1 MKFPIEFTSLLFKK
15 PSNKNDVENG
25 FIEGSQNQILG
36 TVISFR
42 TGFTLLGALF
52 LIYFSFKIFKVD
64 WDSTLDTFKT
74 LDIAKYFIAFA
85 AYYLSFLFRGLRW
98 KIISFNASVLDRS
111 PDCDSTLRHASSF
124 QYSVLVLSGWFVNS
138 VAWLRLGDVYR
149 AYCLGVISKLGF
161 SWGIGTLVAER
172 FLDMI
177 IVLALILAS
186 VMMLSSGVKNQAL
199 DFLVIFALII
209 TAILTGFVLLLAI
222 AGKRLASRL
231 PISVRSHY
239 SQFKIGVLNSFKNIF
254 MITFLG
260 LAAWFMEI
268 TRLFFVTTSLN
279 VDMSIYLIILATMS
293 NAVLSTFPTPGG
305 IGIVEPGLTGI
316 FIISVSSSDAASI
329 TLLDRSI
336 TYLSV
341 LIFGGLT
348 FLLYQAWFQKK
359 SKMIMSTHDV
369 G

>member
-1 MKFPIEFTSLLFKK
+1 MKFPTEPISLFFRRLSK
-15 PSNKNDVENG
+15 KNDLESDFAG
-25 FIEGSQNQILG
+25 KQNRIFG
-36 TVISFR
+36 TVLSVR
-42 TGFTLLGALF
+42 TGFTFLGAIF
-52 LIYFSFKIFKVD
+52 LIYFSFKVFRVD
-64 WDSTLDTFKT
+64 WTSALDAFKT
-74 LDIAKYFIAFA
+74 MDVAKYFIAFI

-98 KIISFNASVLDRS
+98 KIISFNSSALDRS
-111 PDCDSTLRHASSF
+111 SGCDSILNHSSSF
-124 QYSVLVLSGWFVNS
+124 QYSALVLSGWFVNS

-177 IVLALILAS
+177 IVFTMILAS
-186 VMMLSSGVKNQAL
+186 VTIISSGVKNQAL
-199 DFLVIFALII
+199 DFLVIFAFII
-209 TAILTGFVLLLAI
+209 TAALTIFVSLLAI
-222 AGKRLASRL
+222 AGKRLVSRL
-231 PISVRSHY
+231 PILLRVHY
-239 SQFKIGVLNSFKNIF
+239 SKFKIGVLNGFQNIF
-254 MITFLG
+254 IVTFLG

-268 TRLFFVTTSLN
+268 TRLFFVADSLN
-279 VDMSIYLIILATMS
+279 IDMSIYLIILATMS

-341 LIFGGLT
+341 LMFGGIT

-359 SKMIMSTHDV
+359 SKIIFDGEVT
-369 G
+369 

>member
-1 MKFPIEFTSLLFKK
+1 MKFPTEFTSLLFRRLLKK
-15 PSNKNDVENG
+15 NELESDFAGK
-25 FIEGSQNQILG
+25 QNRIFG
-36 TVISFR
+36 TVSSIQ
-42 TGFTLLGALF
+42 TGLTLVGAIF
-52 LIYFSFKIFKVD
+52 LIYFSFKVFRVD
-64 WDSTLDTFKT
+64 WASTLDTFKT
-74 LDIAKYFIAFA
+74 LDVAKYFIAFI

-111 PDCDSTLRHASSF
+111 SDCDSMPNHASTF
-124 QYSVLVLSGWFVNS
+124 HYSVLVLSGWFVNS

-177 IVLALILAS
+177 IVFVMILAS
-186 VMMLSSGVKNQAL
+186 VTMLSAGVKNQAL
-199 DFLVIFALII
+199 DVLVIFAFII
-209 TAILTGFVLLLAI
+209 TAILTIFVSLLAI
-222 AGKRLASRL
+222 GGKRLVSRL
-231 PISVRSHY
+231 PILLRAHY
-239 SQFKIGVLNSFKNIF
+239 SKFKIGVLNGFQNIF
-254 MITFLG
+254 IVTFLG

-268 TRLFFVTTSLN
+268 TRLFFVADSLN
-279 VDMSIYLIILATMS
+279 IDMSIYLIILATMS

-341 LIFGGLT
+341 LMFGGIT

-359 SKMIMSTHDV
+359 SKIIFDGEVT
-369 G
+369 